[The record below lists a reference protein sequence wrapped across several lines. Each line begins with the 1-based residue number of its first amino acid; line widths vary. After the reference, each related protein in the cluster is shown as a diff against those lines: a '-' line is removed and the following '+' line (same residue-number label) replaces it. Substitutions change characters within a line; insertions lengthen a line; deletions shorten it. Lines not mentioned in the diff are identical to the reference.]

1 VKRFPLNSV
10 EYVEAFATLVKCA
23 GERVYERQFLREI
36 FSAYPPESHVVD
48 WGAGG
53 GNHTRLMLEHF
64 RHVYA
69 VEPHP
74 DMRAVLAA
82 RCPLAQIV
90 DGTIMS
96 AVLPTKVEIGLISH
110 VFYHVPDY
118 KWGAYTIH
126 AAQQLTDNGTLI
138 VSLKTVESECNQM
151 LELFGAPGYDLQ
163 GGLDRVMR
171 LHPEFT
177 FTFVRVPAG
186 ITTTSFAETLTIAR
200 FMLCDREA
208 DAFSR
213 PPTEEAFQDYV
224 REYFWD
230 EDEGRGGWAFENLF
244 CCVRRNAMY
253 ARPEEPLGGFPAN
266 LPQQAQERS

>member
-1 VKRFPLNSV
+1 VKRIPLDSV
-10 EYVEAFATLVKCA
+10 AYAEAFATLVKCA
-23 GERVYERQFLREI
+23 GERVYERQLLREI
-36 FSAYPPESHVVD
+36 FSTYPAESHVVD

-53 GNHTRLMLEHF
+53 GDYTSLMLEHF
-64 RHVYA
+64 HHVYA

-74 DMRAVLAA
+74 GMRAELAA
-82 RCPLAQIV
+82 RCPLVQIV
-90 DGTIMS
+90 AGTIMS
-96 AVLPTKVEIGLISH
+96 TVLPTKVDVGLISH

-126 AAQQLTDNGTLI
+126 AAQQLTDNGVLI
-138 VSLKTVESECNQM
+138 VSLKAVESRHNQM
-151 LELFGAPGYDLQ
+151 LEHFGAPGYDLQ
-163 GGLDRVMR
+163 GGLSRVMR

-177 FTFVRVPAG
+177 FTFLHAPAC
-186 ITTTSFAETLTIAR
+186 ITATSFVDTLTIAR

-224 REYFWD
+224 REHFWD
-230 EDEGRGGWAFENLF
+230 ESQGRGGWVCKNLF

-253 ARPEEPLGGFPAN
+253 ARPAAPLGGFPETV
-266 LPQQAQERS
+266 PQQDQEGS